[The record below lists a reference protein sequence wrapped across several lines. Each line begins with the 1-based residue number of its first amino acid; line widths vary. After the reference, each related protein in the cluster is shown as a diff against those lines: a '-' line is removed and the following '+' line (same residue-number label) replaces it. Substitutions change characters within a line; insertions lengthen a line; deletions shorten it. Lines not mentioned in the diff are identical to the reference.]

1 MSISRRDFLGTAALG
16 AVAAPLVSAT
26 GMPMR
31 LLGSTG
37 AHVSL
42 LAFGGGSRFVGYG
55 EGPGL
60 AALNHALDLGI
71 TYIDT
76 CDSYGA
82 NGESQLWI
90 GKVLKQ
96 RGRQGL
102 WLASK
107 VGPRKYDD
115 FMRMLDVSLK
125 RLQVDHVD
133 LLHIHAL
140 MGPDDLAAVSAKGG
154 AYEAA
159 MKAKEQKMARFI
171 GITCHAFPDV
181 LKTALERHD
190 FDCTQMAL
198 NAAMRSQVKD
208 AQPSF
213 ETVALPVALR
223 KKMGVTAMK
232 IFAQDALVGQASA
245 GEADSL
251 FDVAAG
257 GRDRHRHAQGGAH
270 RAECGGGKSLQAATR
285 TGDEEDVRRA
295 LGKEQNRPGSLLPRP
310 PGRVISAPPQ
320 SKQLIRPIQIWMGSD
335 RLPVPLTL

>member
-1 MSISRRDFLGTAALG
+1 LG
-16 AVAAPLVSAT
+16 AATIGAAATPLLSAT

-31 LLGSTG
+31 TFGKTG
-37 AHVSL
+37 AQVSI
-42 LAFGGGSRFVGYG
+42 LAFGGGSRFVSYG
-55 EGPGL
+55 EEAGL

-76 CDSYGA
+76 CDSYGN

-96 RGRQGL
+96 RGREGL

-107 VGPRKYDD
+107 VGPRKYDA

-125 RLQVDHVD
+125 RLQVDSVD

-140 MGPDDLAAVSAKGG
+140 MGPDDLEAVSAKDG
-154 AYEAA
+154 AYAA
-159 MKAKEQKMARFI
+159 ASKAKAQKMARFI

-181 LKTALERHD
+181 LATALERHE

-198 NAAMRSQVKD
+198 NAAQRAQVKD
-208 AQPSF
+208 SKPCF

-232 IFAQDALVGQASA
+232 IFAQEALVGQAEPEKLIHYSM
-245 GEADSL
+245 SL
-251 FDVAAG
+251 PVAATVIG
-257 GRDRHRHAQGGAH
+257 MPKVEHIERNVAAAKAFKPLPADEMKRISTDLSAKNKLALDAHFRNHRDA
-270 RAECGGGKSLQAATR
+270 
-285 TGDEEDVRRA
+285 
-295 LGKEQNRPGSLLPRP
+295 
-310 PGRVISAPPQ
+310 
-320 SKQLIRPIQIWMGSD
+320 
-335 RLPVPLTL
+335 

>member
-1 MSISRRDFLGTAALG
+1 MPVSRRDFLGAAALG
-16 AVAAPLVSAT
+16 AVAPTLISAT

-31 LLGSTG
+31 TLGKTG
-37 AHVSL
+37 AQVSIL
-42 LAFGGGSRFVGYG
+42 GFGGGSRFVSYG
-55 EGPGL
+55 EDKGL
-60 AALNHALDLGI
+60 DALNHALDLGI

-159 MKAKEQKMARFI
+159 VKAKEQKMARFI
-171 GITCHAFPDV
+171 GITCHAFPDL

-198 NAAMRSQVKD
+198 NAAMRGQVKG
-208 AQPSF
+208 AGSSF
-213 ETVALPVALR
+213 ETTALPVALR

-232 IFAQDALVGQASA
+232 IFAQDALVGQAPPEKLIQYSMT
-245 GEADSL
+245 L
-251 FDVAAG
+251 PVAATVIG
-257 GRDRHRHAQGGAH
+257 MPKVEHLERNIEVAKAFKPMPLEEMRRMSGELAPKNRLALERYFQAH
-270 RAECGGGKSLQAATR
+270 VDA
-285 TGDEEDVRRA
+285 
-295 LGKEQNRPGSLLPRP
+295 
-310 PGRVISAPPQ
+310 
-320 SKQLIRPIQIWMGSD
+320 
-335 RLPVPLTL
+335 

>member
-1 MSISRRDFLGTAALG
+1 MSVSRRDFLGAAAIG
-16 AVAAPLVSAT
+16 AAATPLLSAA

-31 LLGSTG
+31 TLGKTG
-37 AHVSL
+37 AQVSI

-55 EGPGL
+55 EEKGL

-76 CDSYGA
+76 CDTYGQ

-96 RGRQGL
+96 RGRNGL

-107 VGPRKYDD
+107 IGPRTYDG
-115 FMRMLDVSLK
+115 FMRSLDTSLK

-140 MGPDDLAAVSAKGG
+140 MAKDDLAAIEAKDG
-154 AYEAA
+154 AYAA
-159 MKAKEQKMARFI
+159 AVKAKEQKMARFI
-171 GITCHAFPDV
+171 GITCHAYPDV
-181 LKTALERHD
+181 LATALDRHD

-208 AQPSF
+208 ASPSF

-223 KKMGVTAMK
+223 KKMGITAMK

-245 GEADSL
+245 DKLIHYSMSL
-251 FDVAAG
+251 PVAATVIG
-257 GRDRHRHAQGGAH
+257 MPKVEHIESNVAAAKAFKPLAPEEMKKMSTELSAKNKLALEMFYRHHVDA
-270 RAECGGGKSLQAATR
+270 
-285 TGDEEDVRRA
+285 
-295 LGKEQNRPGSLLPRP
+295 
-310 PGRVISAPPQ
+310 
-320 SKQLIRPIQIWMGSD
+320 
-335 RLPVPLTL
+335 

>member
-1 MSISRRDFLGTAALG
+1 MGISRRDFLGTAALG

-31 LLGSTG
+31 RLGSTG
-37 AHVSL
+37 AQVSL

-55 EGPGL
+55 EAPGI
-60 AALNHALDLGI
+60 AALNRALDLGI

-76 CDSYGA
+76 CDSYGP

-96 RGRQGL
+96 RGRKGL

-107 VGPRKYDD
+107 IGPRKYDD

-125 RLQVDHVD
+125 RLQVDQVD

-159 MKAKEQKMARFI
+159 VKAKEQKMARFI

-181 LKTALERHD
+181 LKTALERHE

-198 NAAMRSQVKD
+198 NAAMRSQEKG
-208 AQPSF
+208 ALPSF
-213 ETVALPVALR
+213 ETVALPVAVR

-232 IFAQDALVGQASA
+232 IFAADVLVGQASP
-245 GEADSL
+245 DKLIHYSMSL
-251 FDVAAG
+251 PVAATVIG
-257 GRDRHRHAQGGAH
+257 MQIGRAH
-270 RAECGGGKSLQAATR
+270 
-285 TGDEEDVRRA
+285 V
-295 LGKEQNRPGSLLPRP
+295 
-310 PGRVISAPPQ
+310 
-320 SKQLIRPIQIWMGSD
+320 
-335 RLPVPLTL
+335 

>member
-1 MSISRRDFLGTAALG
+1 MGISRRDFLGTAALG
-16 AVAAPLVSAT
+16 AVAVPLISAT

-31 LLGSTG
+31 TLGRTG
-37 AHVSL
+37 AQVSI

-55 EGPGL
+55 EEPGI

-76 CDSYGA
+76 CDTYGK

-96 RGRQGL
+96 RGRKGL

-107 VGPRKYDD
+107 IGPRKYDD

-125 RLQVDHVD
+125 RLQVDQLD

-140 MGPDDLAAVSAKGG
+140 MGPEDLAAVSAKGG

-159 MKAKEQKMARFI
+159 AKAKEQKMARFI
-171 GITCHAFPDV
+171 GITCHAYPDV
-181 LKTALERHD
+181 LKTALERHE

-198 NAAMRSQVKD
+198 NAAMRAQVKD
-208 AQPSF
+208 SPPSF
-213 ETVALPVALR
+213 ETLALPVALR

-232 IFAQDALVGQASA
+232 IFAADVLVGQASPEKLIHYA
-245 GEADSL
+245 MSL
-251 FDVAAG
+251 PVAATVIG
-257 GRDRHRHAQGGAH
+257 MPKVEHI
-270 RAECGGGKSLQAATR
+270 
-285 TGDEEDVRRA
+285 
-295 LGKEQNRPGSLLPRP
+295 EQNVTLAKAFKPLPAEEMKRMS
-310 PGRVISAPPQ
+310 GELS
-320 SKQLIRPIQIWMGSD
+320 SKNKVALDSYFRNHLD
-335 RLPVPLTL
+335 A

>member
-1 MSISRRDFLGTAALG
+1 MAISRRDFLGTAALG

-31 LLGSTG
+31 PLGRTG
-37 AHVSL
+37 AQVSI
-42 LAFGGGSRFVGYG
+42 LAFGGGSRFVSYG
-55 EGPGL
+55 EGPAL

-76 CDSYGA
+76 CDSYGKD
-82 NGESQLWI
+82 GESQLWI

-96 RGRQGL
+96 RGRKGL

-107 VGPRKYDD
+107 IGPRKYDD

-125 RLQVDHVD
+125 RLQVDQVD

-140 MGPDDLAAVSAKGG
+140 LGPDDLAAVSAKGG

-159 MKAKEQKMARFI
+159 VKAKEQKMARFI

-198 NAAMRSQVKD
+198 NAAMRSQEKG
-208 AQPSF
+208 AMPSF
-213 ETVALPVALR
+213 ETVALPVAQR
-223 KKMGVTAMK
+223 KKMGITAMK
-232 IFAQDALVGQASA
+232 IFAADVLAGQASP
-245 GEADSL
+245 DKLIRYSMSL
-251 FDVAAG
+251 PVAATVIG
-257 GRDRHRHAQGGAH
+257 MPKVEHIDQNVAVAKAFKPLPLPEMKKMSG
-270 RAECGGGKSLQAATR
+270 ELSEKNKI
-285 TGDEEDVRRA
+285 A
-295 LGKEQNRPGSLLPRP
+295 LDSYFRNHLD
-310 PGRVISAPPQ
+310 A
-320 SKQLIRPIQIWMGSD
+320 
-335 RLPVPLTL
+335 